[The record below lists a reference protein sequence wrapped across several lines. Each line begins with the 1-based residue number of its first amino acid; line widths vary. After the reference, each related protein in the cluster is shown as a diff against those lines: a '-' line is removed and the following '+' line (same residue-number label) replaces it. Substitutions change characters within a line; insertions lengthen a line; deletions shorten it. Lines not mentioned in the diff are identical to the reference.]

1 MFLIDKYAYTN
12 RLKDYNPHTK
22 ALIACGCI
30 IIPRLINNY
39 YLNISTTI
47 LMIALTI
54 IVGGIPWKSYFKM
67 LLAPMSFL
75 IIGLITVVITF
86 NNENYI
92 FFLQL
97 KNTTI
102 GVTDLSLAK
111 GMDLFTT
118 VMASLT
124 SVYFLILTTPIND
137 IIKICKRIR
146 IPALIIELM
155 VLIYRSIF
163 IFLEESNN
171 IYLAQKMK
179 FGYDTR
185 KNYIRSISLL
195 ISNLFIKVF
204 QRHKEMNISLEC
216 KLYDGEFKLGD

>member
-1 MFLIDKYAYTN
+1 
-12 RLKDYNPHTK
+12 
-22 ALIACGCI
+22 
-30 IIPRLINNY
+30 
-39 YLNISTTI
+39 
-47 LMIALTI
+47 MIALTI